1 MTDGKCKLKRLA
13 RLAVIAGVVAWAAAG
28 AAGCSPPGTGT
39 GGKASGRE
47 GRTEVK
53 DRTDREKDRGPR
65 EKAGEAGEA
74 KAQARSKEPEA
85 GRQQEEAGADELEAE
100 GSESINLIWSE
111 APVPASPEQVTALP
125 KGAALADRIIVP
137 GTAFSLEVYTINND
151 EDYVYGML
159 ATDAGRYDL
168 GPVGT
173 WNYRGKGD
181 VKGERVNLFGD
192 TLLKVT
198 GSQGAN
204 SSLSQYYRIMEGRA
218 PEGVVKVDTGHA
230 MERDMDGD
238 GEPDIVANHGT
249 PLSSYIYIRQG
260 SVIRMAAVHDAIG
273 DSALTLTADGVYETY
288 GRSKLQAEI
297 TGRYRL
303 GIDGRLAAAKEAV
316 H

>member
-1 MTDGKCKLKRLA
+1 MADGKRKPRRLA
-13 RLAVIAGVVAWAAAG
+13 RLAVITGMVVWAAAG
-28 AAGCSPPGTGT
+28 AAGCSSPGV
-39 GGKASGRE
+39 E
-47 GRTEVK
+47 
-53 DRTDREKDRGPR
+53 
-65 EKAGEAGEA
+65 
-74 KAQARSKEPEA
+74 
-85 GRQQEEAGADELEAE
+85 EEAGVKKAQ
-100 GSESINLIWSE
+100 GSSSMALAWSE
-111 APVPASPEQVTALP
+111 APLPANPEQAAALP
-125 KGAALADRIIVP
+125 EGAAVADRIAVA
-137 GTAFSLEVYTINND
+137 GTGLSLEVYTMNND

-159 ATDAGRYDL
+159 ATDTARYDL

-181 VKGERVNLFGD
+181 VKAEQVELFGD

-204 SSLSQYYRIMEGRA
+204 SSLSQYYRIIEGGA

-238 GEPDIVANHGT
+238 DEPDIVANHGT

-260 SVIRMAAVHDAIG
+260 AVIRMAAVHEAIG
-273 DSALTLTADGVYETY
+273 DSTLTVTADGVYETY
-288 GRSKLQAEI
+288 GRGKMQAEV

-303 GIDGRLAAAKEAV
+303 GIDGRLIAAEEAV